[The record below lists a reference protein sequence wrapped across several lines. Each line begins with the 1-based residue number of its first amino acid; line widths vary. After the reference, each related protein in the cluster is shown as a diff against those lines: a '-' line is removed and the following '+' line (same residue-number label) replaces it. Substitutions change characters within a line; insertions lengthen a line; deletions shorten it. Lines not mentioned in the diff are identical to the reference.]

1 MRRLLPLF
9 IVFSCFAASVLA
21 ADEKDQVFTSPDKKT
36 QITVPGSWTS
46 MELNKAAEIQ
56 IGNEEDGCFLIV
68 LNEAKEDLYGWNIEK
83 HSRVTLGSLLSR
95 LAFPTI
101 TGPKPMKID
110 GNQAVQYE
118 VKGATDNV
126 NIIYLHTTIEGN
138 VFFSQIL
145 GWSVPSQSE
154 KCRPTISR
162 AIASF
167 REVH

>member
-154 KCRPTISR
+154 KYRPTISR